1 MRYRDYLNKITED
14 NLSNVAKKKKA
25 EKADIAK
32 IRNDLQTTK
41 KTVTKRVDGE
51 PDTTTVTITN
61 PETNTTARKVISADP
76 LVPVT
81 DTITT
86 QEIGG
91 DFSSDLTHLG
101 EAAPDPNWNAD
112 AEGNQIGYTPP
123 VEKEL
128 NGKLVWAW
136 NSQGPHDPANID
148 SEKHGQ
154 WVKVGEWLPR
164 IPAQG
169 GYYTVAGSS
178 EEIQPKHLTSFNKS
192 TNTWDVNSYGDKAPF
207 VHVTGQATESINEDL
222 KSLDLENLVNN
233 TIFVDK
239 HKSKLGEDKDVI
251 VLAMEVKN
259 NDAAKDLMSFIERGY
274 TDVIDADHISSENI
288 DGDYIV
294 FVEFERKDT
303 FKDVLSEMLGGVER
317 LTGID
322 NWSFKHY
329 KSNRT
334 LTMEELHN
342 TLPVTPEQYDSF
354 LAKEKNIKDQ
364 LQQLKIN
371 ARVPMK

>member
-14 NLSNVAKKKKA
+14 NLSNVAKKKRA

-51 PDTTTVTITN
+51 PDTTTVTITD

-101 EAAPDPNWNAD
+101 EAAGDHPYGVELKPSQQVWIWNKA
-112 AEGNQIGYTPP
+112 
-123 VEKEL
+123 
-128 NGKLVWAW
+128 
-136 NSQGPHDPANID
+136 GPHDGNNIGKKGHGVFAIIGKAVPYEPAT
-148 SEKHGQ
+148 
-154 WVKVGEWLPR
+154 
-164 IPAQG
+164 G
-169 GYYTVAGSS
+169 GYYTLSSVDGHPGSVEDMVQFDEIGGWYDGQWVGSGAGKNANVVA
-178 EEIQPKHLTSFNKS
+178 T
-192 TNTWDVNSYGDKAPF
+192 DVQGLEADMQGRPM
-207 VHVTGQATESINEDL
+207 ESINEDL
-222 KSLDLENLVNN
+222 KSLDLENLVND

-259 NDAAKDLMSFIERGY
+259 NDAAKDLMTFIERGY

-288 DGDYIV
+288 DGDFVV
-294 FVEFERKDT
+294 FVEFERKET
-303 FKDVLSEMLGGVER
+303 FKDVLSEMLDGVER
-317 LTGID
+317 LSGVD

-334 LTMEELHN
+334 LTMEELHE
-342 TLPVTPEQYDSF
+342 TLPVTPEAYDAF
-354 LAKEKNIKDQ
+354 LAKEKNIRDQ
-364 LQQLKIN
+364 LEQLKIN
-371 ARVPMK
+371 ARVPM

>member
-14 NLSNVAKKKKA
+14 NLSNVAKKKRA

-61 PETNTTARKVISADP
+61 PETNTTAKKVISADP

-101 EAAPDPNWNAD
+101 E
-112 AEGNQIGYTPP
+112 
-123 VEKEL
+123 
-128 NGKLVWAW
+128 
-136 NSQGPHDPANID
+136 
-148 SEKHGQ
+148 
-154 WVKVGEWLPR
+154 
-164 IPAQG
+164 
-169 GYYTVAGSS
+169 
-178 EEIQPKHLTSFNKS
+178 
-192 TNTWDVNSYGDKAPF
+192 
-207 VHVTGQATESINEDL
+207 ESLNEDL
-222 KSLDLENLVNN
+222 KSLDLENLVND

-342 TLPVTPEQYDSF
+342 TLPITPEQYDSF